1 MTEKSE
7 SKRIGAKQH
16 KNSGR
21 NTQKGDAS
29 WKNFVVDF
37 KEVGKSF
44 TLNKEVWAKATTDA
58 MKNGKDPA
66 IVVVM
71 GEGNSKV
78 RLAIIEMSILEDHG
92 GGIMEQQGTTI
103 EMVNGLAEIAD
114 YMQDE
119 ELTVALTMIAKLII
133 KPDIPIN
140 VAHVEIVRLQA
151 IAAKMAFKATW
162 MANVDKSDR
171 GKKNLYYTAAESLN
185 NLVSALKYITR

>member
-66 IVVVM
+66 IVVVI
-71 GEGNSKV
+71 GEGNAKV
-78 RLAIIEMSILEDHG
+78 RLAIIDIRRSS

-103 EMVNGLAEIAD
+103 DMVNGLAEIAD